1 MSRYNE
7 KYIVRRVSKK
17 IRERTK
23 ENMDNFSMSLYDAFD
38 EAVRF
43 VSTKSV
49 ELRKAWYFS
58 DYRKYI
64 PSAYNCEYLDF
75 DKYPLKYK

>member
-1 MSRYNE
+1 MSRYDE

-23 ENMDNFSMSLYDAFD
+23 ENMEVFSMSLYDAFD

-49 ELRKAWYFS
+49 ELRMAWYFS

-64 PSAYNCEYLDF
+64 PSAYNDEYLDF